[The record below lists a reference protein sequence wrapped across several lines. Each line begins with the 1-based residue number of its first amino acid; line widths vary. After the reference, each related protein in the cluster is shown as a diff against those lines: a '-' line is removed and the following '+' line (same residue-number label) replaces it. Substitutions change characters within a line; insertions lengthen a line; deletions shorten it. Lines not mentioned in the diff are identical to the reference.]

1 MASPEDLLNRL
12 KDPRR
17 LGYALPSDLDMITR
31 ELIRLRAEI
40 EKIKKALEK
49 HGIKVD

>member
-12 KDPRR
+12 RDPRR
-17 LGYALPSDLDMITR
+17 LGYALPSDLAMIVG
-31 ELIRLRAEI
+31 EIIKLRSEI
-40 EKIKKALEK
+40 EKIKRALEK

>member
-1 MASPEDLLNRL
+1 MAFPEDLPDRL
-12 KDPRR
+12 KDLRR
-17 LGYALPSDLDMITR
+17 IGYTLPSDLEMIAR

>member
-12 KDPRR
+12 RDPRR
-17 LGYALPSDLDMITR
+17 PGYALPSDLDMIAR
-31 ELIRLRAEI
+31 ELIRLRVEI
-40 EKIKKALEK
+40 EKIKKTLEK